1 MKMLLMSKSDIYR
14 NLFGDIIQ
22 TSEVYDFIPM
32 KELSTPALTHTFD
45 EHKKFLGEWITP
57 FLG

>member
-1 MKMLLMSKSDIYR
+1 MRKSDIYR
-14 NLFGDIIQ
+14 NLFGDTIQ

-45 EHKKFLGEWITP
+45 EHKKFVGEWITP

>member
-1 MKMLLMSKSDIYR
+1 VTSIEICLEI
-14 NLFGDIIQ
+14 LFRHLK
-22 TSEVYDFIPM
+22 YDFIPM